1 MIRKLATVAM
11 IAVVVVSA
19 VGGVAVLGGSAA
31 AYEGNAAATYPL
43 TPGTSTLGTAVYAV
57 KPDDAAAENGI
68 ETITLDVGSEAS
80 VANVT
85 SDDVEV
91 AVRGGTLFQIENVN
105 VSSSDN
111 GSQLEITLPRTIQPQ
126 LGSGASAGAEV
137 AVKFHNFTTP
147 SEPGT
152 YSIEG
157 TVTTPEGETDGP
169 ASVSYTVSQP
179 ELSVSDQGISQFSER
194 QQLNLTASIP
204 GGGYIGLFTTTDD
217 ASQGRLVGTTNV
229 STSPESANY
238 TIDVS
243 GEISSSQNLTAV
255 AYTES
260 AGLSASIRR
269 NETFDPAADNP
280 VVIDG
285 ELLNATASI
294 STLDVDGRLQA
305 GGEYDQGERRYFD
318 QGEAS
323 TGYQISRIEDG
334 EIGPSATQFQTAA
347 NGTAIVDTA
356 ALDEGQYAITRV
368 DDGSLVGLDNDSTTG
383 PGDDS
388 FLVTG
393 QQVGPAN
400 GTNGSANTTANGTTN
415 ATNGTTNATN
425 GTTNAT
431 ANGTANATTTEAA
444 NTTAENGSVTT
455 TDAVGENATG
465 TTGETSTAATT
476 TAASTA
482 EANATAAE
490 TNASGD
496 TNGSGQATEEGGPG
510 FTAIAAVVA
519 VLAAALLATRRR

>member
-1 MIRKLATVAM
+1 M
-11 IAVVVVSA
+11 VSA
-19 VGGVAVLGGSAA
+19 VGGVALLGGSAA
-31 AYEGNAAATYPL
+31 AYEGNAASTYPL
-43 TPGTSTLGTAVYAV
+43 TPGTSTLGTALYAV

-85 SDDVEV
+85 NEDVEV
-91 AVRGGTLFQIENVN
+91 AIRGGTLFQIENVN
-105 VSSSDN
+105 VSSSED

-126 LGSGASAGAEV
+126 LGSGAGAGAEV
-137 AVKFHNFTTP
+137 AVKFRNFTTP

-157 TVTTPEGETDGP
+157 TVTTPDGETDGP

-179 ELSVSDQGISQFSER
+179 ELSFPDQDLSQFSES

-204 GGGYIGLFTTTDD
+204 GGGYVGVFTTTDD
-217 ASQGRLVGTTNV
+217 GSQGRLVGTTDI
-229 STSPESANY
+229 STSPQPANY

-243 GEISSSQNLTAV
+243 GEISSSQDLTAV

-260 AGLSASIRR
+260 TGLSVSIRQ
-269 NETFDPAADNP
+269 NQTFDPEEDDP
-280 VVIDG
+280 LVVDG

-305 GGEYDQGERRYFD
+305 GGEYDQGERLYFD

-323 TGYQISRIEDG
+323 TGYQISRIEGG

-347 NGTAIVDTA
+347 NGTAIVDTT

-368 DDGSLVGLDNDSTTG
+368 DDGSLVSLDNDSTTG

-393 QQVGPAN
+393 QQAGPAN
-400 GTNGSANTTANGTTN
+400 GTNASANGTTN
-415 ATNGTTNATN
+415 ATATE
-425 GTTNAT
+425 T
-431 ANGTANATTTEAA
+431 ANTTTESANAT
-444 NTTAENGSVTT
+444 G
-455 TDAVGENATG
+455 DPDGENATE
-465 TTGETSTAATT
+465 TTVETSTAAATT
-476 TAASTA
+476 TAAAT
-482 EANATAAE
+482 EETNATAAQTDAGE
-490 TNASGD
+490 

>member
-1 MIRKLATVAM
+1 
-11 IAVVVVSA
+11 
-19 VGGVAVLGGSAA
+19 
-31 AYEGNAAATYPL
+31 
-43 TPGTSTLGTAVYAV
+43 
-57 KPDDAAAENGI
+57 
-68 ETITLDVGSEAS
+68 
-80 VANVT
+80 
-85 SDDVEV
+85 
-91 AVRGGTLFQIENVN
+91 
-105 VSSSDN
+105 
-111 GSQLEITLPRTIQPQ
+111 
-126 LGSGASAGAEV
+126 
-137 AVKFHNFTTP
+137 
-147 SEPGT
+147 
-152 YSIEG
+152 
-157 TVTTPEGETDGP
+157 
-169 ASVSYTVSQP
+169 
-179 ELSVSDQGISQFSER
+179 
-194 QQLNLTASIP
+194 
-204 GGGYIGLFTTTDD
+204 
-217 ASQGRLVGTTNV
+217 
-229 STSPESANY
+229 
-238 TIDVS
+238 
-243 GEISSSQNLTAV
+243 
-255 AYTES
+255 
-260 AGLSASIRR
+260 
-269 NETFDPAADNP
+269 
-280 VVIDG
+280 VIDG

-323 TGYQISRIEDG
+323 SGYQISRIEDG